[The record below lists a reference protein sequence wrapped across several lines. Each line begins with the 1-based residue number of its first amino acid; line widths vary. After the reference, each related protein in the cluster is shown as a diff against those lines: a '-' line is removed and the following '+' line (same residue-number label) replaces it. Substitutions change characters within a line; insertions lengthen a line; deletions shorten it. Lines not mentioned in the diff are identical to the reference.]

1 MFGKLFFLFAVIP
14 FLEIY
19 TLVSMGR
26 AIGTWPTIAMVLLT
40 AAVGAYL
47 AKMQGLATMLR
58 IRDSLNMGLMPAE
71 DMLDGVLIALA
82 SIVLV
87 LPGFLTDLCGLVLL
101 LPGPRNMFKRWL
113 RKKFDQWRQNPNVHI
128 RFYQ

>member
-1 MFGKLFFLFAVIP
+1 MFGKLFLLFAVIP

-19 TLVSMGR
+19 TLVTMGQ
-26 AIGTWPTIAMVLLT
+26 AIGTWQTIALVLLT
-40 AAVGAYL
+40 AAAGAYL
-47 AKMQGLATMLR
+47 AKMQGIATMLK

-71 DMLDGVLIALA
+71 EMLDGVLILLA

-101 LPGPRNMFKRWL
+101 LPGPRNIFKRWL
-113 RKKFDQWRQNPNVHI
+113 RRKFDEWRQNPNVII
-128 RFYQ
+128 RYHR

>member
-1 MFGKLFFLFAVIP
+1 MFGKLFLLFAVIP

-19 TLVSMGR
+19 TLVTMGQ
-26 AIGTWPTIAMVLLT
+26 AIGTWQTIALVLLT
-40 AAVGAYL
+40 AAAGAYL
-47 AKMQGLATMLR
+47 AKMQGIATMVK

-71 DMLDGVLIALA
+71 EMLDGVLILLA

-101 LPGPRNMFKRWL
+101 LPGPRNIFKRWL
-113 RKKFDQWRQNPNVHI
+113 RRKFDEWRQNPNVII
-128 RFYQ
+128 RYHR

>member
-1 MFGKLFFLFAVIP
+1 MFGKLFLLFAVIP

-40 AAVGAYL
+40 AAAGAYL

-113 RKKFDQWRQNPNVHI
+113 RKKFDQWRQSPNVQI
-128 RFYQ
+128 RFYR

>member
-1 MFGKLFFLFAVIP
+1 MFGKLFLLFAVIP

-19 TLVSMGR
+19 TLVSMGQ
-26 AIGTWPTIAMVLLT
+26 AIGTWQTIALVLLT
-40 AAVGAYL
+40 AAAGAYL
-47 AKMQGLATMLR
+47 AKMQGIATMMK

-71 DMLDGVLIALA
+71 EMLDGVLILLA

-113 RKKFDQWRQNPNVHI
+113 RRKFDDWRQNPNVII
-128 RFYQ
+128 RYHR

>member
-1 MFGKLFFLFAVIP
+1 MFGKLFLLFAVIP

-19 TLVSMGR
+19 TLVTMGQ
-26 AIGTWPTIAMVLLT
+26 AIGTWQTIALVLLT
-40 AAVGAYL
+40 AAAGAYL
-47 AKMQGLATMLR
+47 AKMQGIVTMLK

-71 DMLDGVLIALA
+71 EMLDGVLILLA

-113 RKKFDQWRQNPNVHI
+113 RRKFDDWRQNPNVII
-128 RFYQ
+128 RYHR